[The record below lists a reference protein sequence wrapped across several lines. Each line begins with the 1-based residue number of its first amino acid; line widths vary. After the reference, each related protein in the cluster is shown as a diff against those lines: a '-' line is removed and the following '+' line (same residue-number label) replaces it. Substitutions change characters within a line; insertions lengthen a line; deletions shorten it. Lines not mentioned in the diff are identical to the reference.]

1 MNEYNNIKNR
11 FDTDQVIRQTVNPS
25 SLSVIEAQQ
34 NYDNNLKRS
43 IVRNFVKDLESLGW
57 DIREDSNGSIMI
69 ETEYDK
75 EYYSSYSDAFDVY
88 KDTIVDDVYQ
98 GILDKEGYYNF
109 YLGKEQI
116 RYLGLEKEYEKQME
130 HAVEGVNHNLED
142 IDDSVNDILLSTDD
156 EPKDV
161 ESVNSTEEISADT
174 QAIQNTIEDGS
185 TATSSNDDT
194 EVQNQNGEHVSSNDS
209 SSEYSN
215 ANSEDSNTHS
225 EQENTDT
232 DVDCSKNTVTYED
245 SRTQDVV
252 LLLMNN
258 LDVIKKV
265 PDKNYEIHA
274 KEDFY
279 KDTEKKYPYIFR
291 ENNNYK
297 ILINESMTLGCRSE
311 LGAKLL
317 VALYNDRDA
326 KKFIDS
332 DLDNGYVDGIYQDLN
347 NASKVKDANVDK
359 SLQALQHMKLDL
371 ENTTSTMRTNV

>member
-1 MNEYNNIKNR
+1 MFSLKKM
-11 FDTDQVIRQTVNPS
+11 TVLCWDDESSIS
-25 SLSVIEAQQ
+25 SLS
-34 NYDNNLKRS
+34 
-43 IVRNFVKDLESLGW
+43 LESQIFNFKDYFSSRIWNEDEFRSVFDEIDPSTGKCQGELLIGGAV
-57 DIREDSNGSIMI
+57 IRVYGDFHVTKENRYYMESANVECLSNPVPLN
-69 ETEYDK
+69 K
-75 EYYSSYSDAFDVY
+75 
-88 KDTIVDDVYQ
+88 
-98 GILDKEGYYNF
+98 
-109 YLGKEQI
+109 
-116 RYLGLEKEYEKQME
+116 
-130 HAVEGVNHNLED
+130 
-142 IDDSVNDILLSTDD
+142 
-156 EPKDV
+156 
-161 ESVNSTEEISADT
+161 
-174 QAIQNTIEDGS
+174 DGS

-274 KEDFY
+274 KEDFC
-279 KDTEKKYPYIFR
+279 KDTERKYPYIYR

-297 ILINESMTLGCRSE
+297 ILINEGMTLGCRSE
-311 LGAKLL
+311 IGAKLL
-317 VALYNDRDA
+317 VALYNDKEA
-326 KKFIDS
+326 KRFIDS

-359 SLQALQHMKLDL
+359 SLQALHHMKLDL

>member
-1 MNEYNNIKNR
+1 MFSLKKM
-11 FDTDQVIRQTVNPS
+11 TVLCWDDESSIS
-25 SLSVIEAQQ
+25 SLS
-34 NYDNNLKRS
+34 
-43 IVRNFVKDLESLGW
+43 LESQIFNFKDYFSSRIWNEDEFRSVFDEIDPSTGKCQGELLIGGAV
-57 DIREDSNGSIMI
+57 IRVYGDFHVTKENRYYMESANVECLSNPVPLN
-69 ETEYDK
+69 K
-75 EYYSSYSDAFDVY
+75 
-88 KDTIVDDVYQ
+88 
-98 GILDKEGYYNF
+98 
-109 YLGKEQI
+109 
-116 RYLGLEKEYEKQME
+116 
-130 HAVEGVNHNLED
+130 
-142 IDDSVNDILLSTDD
+142 
-156 EPKDV
+156 
-161 ESVNSTEEISADT
+161 
-174 QAIQNTIEDGS
+174 DGS

-194 EVQNQNGEHVSSNDS
+194 EVQNQNGERVSSNDS

-232 DVDCSKNTVTYED
+232 DVDCSKNTVTYKD
-245 SRTQDVV
+245 SRTQDLV

-279 KDTEKKYPYIFR
+279 KDTERKYPYIYR

-297 ILINESMTLGCRSE
+297 ILINEGMTLGCRSE
-311 LGAKLL
+311 IGAKLL
-317 VALYNDRDA
+317 VALYNDKEA
-326 KKFIDS
+326 KRFIDS

-359 SLQALQHMKLDL
+359 SLQALHHMKLDL

>member
-1 MNEYNNIKNR
+1 MFSLKKM
-11 FDTDQVIRQTVNPS
+11 TVLCWDDESSIS
-25 SLSVIEAQQ
+25 SLS
-34 NYDNNLKRS
+34 
-43 IVRNFVKDLESLGW
+43 LESQIFNFKDYFSSRIWNEDEFRSVFDEIDPSTGKCKGELLIGGAV
-57 DIREDSNGSIMI
+57 IRVYGDFHVTKENRYYMESANVECLSNPVSLN
-69 ETEYDK
+69 K
-75 EYYSSYSDAFDVY
+75 
-88 KDTIVDDVYQ
+88 
-98 GILDKEGYYNF
+98 
-109 YLGKEQI
+109 
-116 RYLGLEKEYEKQME
+116 
-130 HAVEGVNHNLED
+130 
-142 IDDSVNDILLSTDD
+142 
-156 EPKDV
+156 
-161 ESVNSTEEISADT
+161 
-174 QAIQNTIEDGS
+174 DGS
-185 TATSSNDDT
+185 TATSSSDDET
-194 EVQNQNGEHVSSNDS
+194 EAQNQNVEQVTANDS
-209 SSEYSN
+209 SSGNSN
-215 ANSEDSNTHS
+215 VDSGDSPAHS
-225 EQENTDT
+225 EKENT

-265 PDKNYEIHA
+265 PDKNYEVHA

-279 KDTEKKYPYIFR
+279 KDTEKKYPYIYR

-347 NASKVKDANVDK
+347 NASKVKNANVDK
-359 SLQALQHMKLDL
+359 SLQALHHMKLDL

>member
-1 MNEYNNIKNR
+1 MFSLKKM
-11 FDTDQVIRQTVNPS
+11 TVLCWDDESSIS
-25 SLSVIEAQQ
+25 SLS
-34 NYDNNLKRS
+34 
-43 IVRNFVKDLESLGW
+43 LESQIFNFKDYFSSRIWNEDEFRSVFDEIDPSTGKCQGELLIGGAV
-57 DIREDSNGSIMI
+57 IRVYGDFHVTKENRYYMESANVECLSNPVPLN
-69 ETEYDK
+69 K
-75 EYYSSYSDAFDVY
+75 
-88 KDTIVDDVYQ
+88 
-98 GILDKEGYYNF
+98 
-109 YLGKEQI
+109 
-116 RYLGLEKEYEKQME
+116 
-130 HAVEGVNHNLED
+130 
-142 IDDSVNDILLSTDD
+142 
-156 EPKDV
+156 
-161 ESVNSTEEISADT
+161 
-174 QAIQNTIEDGS
+174 DGS

-232 DVDCSKNTVTYED
+232 DVDCSKNTVTYKD
-245 SRTQDVV
+245 PRTQDLV

-265 PDKNYEIHA
+265 PNGNFEVHA

-279 KDTEKKYPYIFR
+279 KDTEKKYPYIYR

-347 NASKVKDANVDK
+347 NASEVKDANIDK
-359 SLQALQHMKLDL
+359 SLQALHHMKLDL

>member
-1 MNEYNNIKNR
+1 MFSLKKM
-11 FDTDQVIRQTVNPS
+11 TVLCWDDESSIS
-25 SLSVIEAQQ
+25 SLS
-34 NYDNNLKRS
+34 
-43 IVRNFVKDLESLGW
+43 LESQIFNFKDYFSSRIWNEDEFRSVFDEIDPSTGKCKGELLIGGAV
-57 DIREDSNGSIMI
+57 IRVYGDFQVTKENRYYMESANVECLSNPVSLNK
-69 ETEYDK
+69 Y
-75 EYYSSYSDAFDVY
+75 
-88 KDTIVDDVYQ
+88 
-98 GILDKEGYYNF
+98 
-109 YLGKEQI
+109 
-116 RYLGLEKEYEKQME
+116 
-130 HAVEGVNHNLED
+130 
-142 IDDSVNDILLSTDD
+142 
-156 EPKDV
+156 
-161 ESVNSTEEISADT
+161 
-174 QAIQNTIEDGS
+174 GS

-194 EVQNQNGEHVSSNDS
+194 EVQNQNVEHVSSNDS
-209 SSEYSN
+209 SSGNSN
-215 ANSEDSNTHS
+215 VDSGDSPALN
-225 EQENTDT
+225 EQVNTDT
-232 DVDCSKNTVTYED
+232 DVDYSKNTVTYED

-265 PDKNYEIHA
+265 PDGNFEVHA

-279 KDTEKKYPYIFR
+279 KDTEKKYPYIYR

-347 NASKVKDANVDK
+347 NASKAKDVNVDK
-359 SLQALQHMKLDL
+359 SLQALRHMKLDL

>member
-1 MNEYNNIKNR
+1 MFSLKKM
-11 FDTDQVIRQTVNPS
+11 TVLCWDDESSIS
-25 SLSVIEAQQ
+25 SLS
-34 NYDNNLKRS
+34 
-43 IVRNFVKDLESLGW
+43 LESQIFNFKDYFSSRIWNEDEFRSVFDEIDPSTGKCQGELLIGGAV
-57 DIREDSNGSIMI
+57 IRVYGDFHVTKENRYYMESANVECLSNPVPLN
-69 ETEYDK
+69 K
-75 EYYSSYSDAFDVY
+75 
-88 KDTIVDDVYQ
+88 
-98 GILDKEGYYNF
+98 
-109 YLGKEQI
+109 
-116 RYLGLEKEYEKQME
+116 
-130 HAVEGVNHNLED
+130 
-142 IDDSVNDILLSTDD
+142 
-156 EPKDV
+156 
-161 ESVNSTEEISADT
+161 
-174 QAIQNTIEDGS
+174 DGS

-194 EVQNQNGEHVSSNDS
+194 EVQNQNEEHVSSNDS

-291 ENNNYK
+291 ENNSYK
-297 ILINESMTLGCRSE
+297 ILINEGMTLGCRSE

-359 SLQALQHMKLDL
+359 SLQALHHMKLDL

>member
-1 MNEYNNIKNR
+1 MFSLKKM
-11 FDTDQVIRQTVNPS
+11 TVLCWDDESSIS
-25 SLSVIEAQQ
+25 SLS
-34 NYDNNLKRS
+34 
-43 IVRNFVKDLESLGW
+43 LESQIFNFKDYFSSRIWNEDEFRSVFDEIDPSTGKCQGELLIGGAV
-57 DIREDSNGSIMI
+57 IRVYGDFHVTKENRYYMESANVECLSNPVPLN
-69 ETEYDK
+69 K
-75 EYYSSYSDAFDVY
+75 
-88 KDTIVDDVYQ
+88 
-98 GILDKEGYYNF
+98 
-109 YLGKEQI
+109 
-116 RYLGLEKEYEKQME
+116 
-130 HAVEGVNHNLED
+130 
-142 IDDSVNDILLSTDD
+142 
-156 EPKDV
+156 
-161 ESVNSTEEISADT
+161 
-174 QAIQNTIEDGS
+174 DGS

-194 EVQNQNGEHVSSNDS
+194 EVQNQNGEHVFSNDS

-297 ILINESMTLGCRSE
+297 ILINEGMTLGCRSE

-359 SLQALQHMKLDL
+359 SLQALHHMKLDL

>member
-1 MNEYNNIKNR
+1 MFSLKKM
-11 FDTDQVIRQTVNPS
+11 TVLCWDDESSIS
-25 SLSVIEAQQ
+25 SLS
-34 NYDNNLKRS
+34 
-43 IVRNFVKDLESLGW
+43 LESQIFNFKDYFSSSIWNEDEFRSVFDEIDPSTGKCQGELLIGGAV
-57 DIREDSNGSIMI
+57 IRVYGDFHVTKENRYYMESANVECLSNPVPLN
-69 ETEYDK
+69 K
-75 EYYSSYSDAFDVY
+75 
-88 KDTIVDDVYQ
+88 
-98 GILDKEGYYNF
+98 
-109 YLGKEQI
+109 
-116 RYLGLEKEYEKQME
+116 
-130 HAVEGVNHNLED
+130 
-142 IDDSVNDILLSTDD
+142 
-156 EPKDV
+156 
-161 ESVNSTEEISADT
+161 
-174 QAIQNTIEDGS
+174 DGS

-297 ILINESMTLGCRSE
+297 ILINEGMTLGCRSE

-347 NASKVKDANVDK
+347 NASEVKDANVDK
-359 SLQALQHMKLDL
+359 SLQALHHMKLDL

>member
-1 MNEYNNIKNR
+1 MFSLKKM
-11 FDTDQVIRQTVNPS
+11 TVLCWDDESSIS
-25 SLSVIEAQQ
+25 SLS
-34 NYDNNLKRS
+34 
-43 IVRNFVKDLESLGW
+43 LESQIFNFKDYFSSRIWNEDEFRSVFDEIDPSTGECQGELLIGGAV
-57 DIREDSNGSIMI
+57 IRVYGDFHVTKENRYYMESANVECLSNPVSLN
-69 ETEYDK
+69 K
-75 EYYSSYSDAFDVY
+75 
-88 KDTIVDDVYQ
+88 
-98 GILDKEGYYNF
+98 
-109 YLGKEQI
+109 
-116 RYLGLEKEYEKQME
+116 
-130 HAVEGVNHNLED
+130 
-142 IDDSVNDILLSTDD
+142 
-156 EPKDV
+156 
-161 ESVNSTEEISADT
+161 
-174 QAIQNTIEDGS
+174 DGS
-185 TATSSNDDT
+185 TATSSNDDI
-194 EVQNQNGEHVSSNDS
+194 EVQNQNVEHVSSNDS

-215 ANSEDSNTHS
+215 VNSEDSNTHS

-258 LDVIKKV
+258 LDAIEKV

-279 KDTEKKYPYIFR
+279 KDTERKYPYIYR

-297 ILINESMTLGCRSE
+297 ILINEGMTLGCRSE
-311 LGAKLL
+311 IGAKLL

-359 SLQALQHMKLDL
+359 SLQALRHMKLDL

>member
-1 MNEYNNIKNR
+1 MFSLKKMTVLCWDNESSI
-11 FDTDQVIRQTVNPS
+11 S
-25 SLSVIEAQQ
+25 SLS
-34 NYDNNLKRS
+34 
-43 IVRNFVKDLESLGW
+43 LESQIFNFKDYFSSRIWNEDEFRSVFDEIDPSTGKCKGELLIGGAV
-57 DIREDSNGSIMI
+57 IRVYGDFHVTKENRYYMESANVECLSNPVSLN
-69 ETEYDK
+69 K
-75 EYYSSYSDAFDVY
+75 
-88 KDTIVDDVYQ
+88 
-98 GILDKEGYYNF
+98 
-109 YLGKEQI
+109 
-116 RYLGLEKEYEKQME
+116 
-130 HAVEGVNHNLED
+130 
-142 IDDSVNDILLSTDD
+142 
-156 EPKDV
+156 
-161 ESVNSTEEISADT
+161 
-174 QAIQNTIEDGS
+174 DGS

-194 EVQNQNGEHVSSNDS
+194 EVQNQNAEHVSSNDS
-209 SSEYSN
+209 SSECSN
-215 ANSEDSNTHS
+215 VNSEDSNAHS
-225 EQENTDT
+225 EQENG
-232 DVDCSKNTVTYED
+232 NTNEDSEKATLTYED

-265 PDKNYEIHA
+265 PDGNFEVHA

-279 KDTEKKYPYIFR
+279 KDTEKKYPYIYR

-317 VALYNDRDA
+317 VALYNVRDA

-359 SLQALQHMKLDL
+359 SLQALKHMKLDL

>member
-1 MNEYNNIKNR
+1 MFSLKKM
-11 FDTDQVIRQTVNPS
+11 TVLCWDDESSIS
-25 SLSVIEAQQ
+25 SLS
-34 NYDNNLKRS
+34 
-43 IVRNFVKDLESLGW
+43 LESQIFNFKDYFSSRIWNEDEFRSVFDEIDPSTGKCQGELLIGGAV
-57 DIREDSNGSIMI
+57 IRVYGDFHVTKENRYYMESANVECLSNPVPLN
-69 ETEYDK
+69 K
-75 EYYSSYSDAFDVY
+75 
-88 KDTIVDDVYQ
+88 
-98 GILDKEGYYNF
+98 
-109 YLGKEQI
+109 
-116 RYLGLEKEYEKQME
+116 
-130 HAVEGVNHNLED
+130 
-142 IDDSVNDILLSTDD
+142 
-156 EPKDV
+156 
-161 ESVNSTEEISADT
+161 
-174 QAIQNTIEDGS
+174 DGS

-347 NASKVKDANVDK
+347 NASEVKDANVDK
-359 SLQALQHMKLDL
+359 SLQALHHMKLDL

>member
-75 EYYSSYSDAFDVY
+75 EYYSSYSEAFDVY

-116 RYLGLEKEYEKQME
+116 RYLGLDKEYEKQME

-174 QAIQNTIEDGS
+174 QAIQNTMEDGS
-185 TATSSNDDT
+185 TATLT
-194 EVQNQNGEHVSSNDS
+194 P
-209 SSEYSN
+209 
-215 ANSEDSNTHS
+215 SEDSAKTEDEKKDETEVKQ
-225 EQENTDT
+225 EQESDNRVEKNDNSQKQSEKTKSHDLNEIARQIDLQMKID
-232 DVDCSKNTVTYED
+232 DVAILCGLNLEKNGRY
-245 SRTQDVV
+245 SLR
-252 LLLMNN
+252 
-258 LDVIKKV
+258 
-265 PDKNYEIHA
+265 
-274 KEDFY
+274 
-279 KDTEKKYPYIFR
+279 
-291 ENNNYK
+291 
-297 ILINESMTLGCRSE
+297 
-311 LGAKLL
+311 
-317 VALYNDRDA
+317 DRDH
-326 KKFIDS
+326 DS
-332 DLDNGYVDGIYQDLN
+332 LV
-347 NASKVKDANVDK
+347 
-359 SLQALQHMKLDL
+359 LDL
-371 ENTTSTMRTNV
+371 KRNFFFLEQSREKGWMRKPV

>member
-1 MNEYNNIKNR
+1 MFSLKKM
-11 FDTDQVIRQTVNPS
+11 TVLCWDDESSIS
-25 SLSVIEAQQ
+25 SLS
-34 NYDNNLKRS
+34 
-43 IVRNFVKDLESLGW
+43 LESQIFNFKDYFSSRIWNEDEFRSVFDEIDPSTGKCQGELLIGGAV
-57 DIREDSNGSIMI
+57 IRVYGDFHVTKENRYYMESANVECLSNPVPLN
-69 ETEYDK
+69 K
-75 EYYSSYSDAFDVY
+75 
-88 KDTIVDDVYQ
+88 
-98 GILDKEGYYNF
+98 
-109 YLGKEQI
+109 
-116 RYLGLEKEYEKQME
+116 
-130 HAVEGVNHNLED
+130 
-142 IDDSVNDILLSTDD
+142 
-156 EPKDV
+156 
-161 ESVNSTEEISADT
+161 
-174 QAIQNTIEDGS
+174 DGS

>member
-1 MNEYNNIKNR
+1 MFSLKKM
-11 FDTDQVIRQTVNPS
+11 TVLCWDDESSIS
-25 SLSVIEAQQ
+25 SLS
-34 NYDNNLKRS
+34 
-43 IVRNFVKDLESLGW
+43 LESQIFNFKDYFSSRIWNEDEFRSVFDEIDPSTGKCQGELLIGGAV
-57 DIREDSNGSIMI
+57 IRVYGDFHVTKENRYYMESANVECLSNPVPLN
-69 ETEYDK
+69 K
-75 EYYSSYSDAFDVY
+75 
-88 KDTIVDDVYQ
+88 
-98 GILDKEGYYNF
+98 
-109 YLGKEQI
+109 
-116 RYLGLEKEYEKQME
+116 
-130 HAVEGVNHNLED
+130 
-142 IDDSVNDILLSTDD
+142 
-156 EPKDV
+156 
-161 ESVNSTEEISADT
+161 
-174 QAIQNTIEDGS
+174 DGS

-232 DVDCSKNTVTYED
+232 DVDCSKNTVTYKD
-245 SRTQDVV
+245 PRTQDLV

-265 PDKNYEIHA
+265 PDGNFEVHA

-279 KDTEKKYPYIFR
+279 KDTEKKYPYIYR

-297 ILINESMTLGCRSE
+297 ILINEGMTLGCRSE

-359 SLQALQHMKLDL
+359 SLQALHHMKLDL

>member
-1 MNEYNNIKNR
+1 MFSLKKM
-11 FDTDQVIRQTVNPS
+11 TVLCWDDESSIS
-25 SLSVIEAQQ
+25 SLS
-34 NYDNNLKRS
+34 
-43 IVRNFVKDLESLGW
+43 LESQIFNFKDYFSSRIWNEDEFRSVFDEIDPSTGKCQGELLIGGAV
-57 DIREDSNGSIMI
+57 IRVYGDFHVTKENRYYMESANVECLSNP
-69 ETEYDK
+69 
-75 EYYSSYSDAFDVY
+75 VPLN
-88 KDTIVDDVYQ
+88 KD
-98 GILDKEGYYNF
+98 GG
-109 YLGKEQI
+109 
-116 RYLGLEKEYEKQME
+116 
-130 HAVEGVNHNLED
+130 
-142 IDDSVNDILLSTDD
+142 
-156 EPKDV
+156 
-161 ESVNSTEEISADT
+161 
-174 QAIQNTIEDGS
+174 

-194 EVQNQNGEHVSSNDS
+194 EVQNQNVEHVSSNDS
-209 SSEYSN
+209 SSGNSN
-215 ANSEDSNTHS
+215 DNSEDSNTHS

-265 PDKNYEIHA
+265 PDGNFEVHA

-279 KDTEKKYPYIFR
+279 KDTEKKYPYIYR

-297 ILINESMTLGCRSE
+297 ILINEGMTLGCRSE
-311 LGAKLL
+311 IGAKLL
-317 VALYNDRDA
+317 VALYNDKEA
-326 KKFIDS
+326 KRFIDS

>member
-1 MNEYNNIKNR
+1 MFSLKKM
-11 FDTDQVIRQTVNPS
+11 TVLCWDDESSIS
-25 SLSVIEAQQ
+25 SLS
-34 NYDNNLKRS
+34 
-43 IVRNFVKDLESLGW
+43 LESQIFNFKDYFSSRIWNEDEFRSVFDEIDPSTGKCQGELLIGGAV
-57 DIREDSNGSIMI
+57 IRVYGDFHVTKENRYYMESANVECLSNPVPLN
-69 ETEYDK
+69 K
-75 EYYSSYSDAFDVY
+75 
-88 KDTIVDDVYQ
+88 
-98 GILDKEGYYNF
+98 
-109 YLGKEQI
+109 
-116 RYLGLEKEYEKQME
+116 
-130 HAVEGVNHNLED
+130 
-142 IDDSVNDILLSTDD
+142 
-156 EPKDV
+156 
-161 ESVNSTEEISADT
+161 
-174 QAIQNTIEDGS
+174 DGS

-297 ILINESMTLGCRSE
+297 ILINEGMTLGCRSE

-317 VALYNDRDA
+317 VALYNDKEA
-326 KKFIDS
+326 KRFIDS

>member
-1 MNEYNNIKNR
+1 MFSLKKM
-11 FDTDQVIRQTVNPS
+11 TVLCWDDESSIS
-25 SLSVIEAQQ
+25 SLS
-34 NYDNNLKRS
+34 
-43 IVRNFVKDLESLGW
+43 LESQIFNFKDYFSSRIWNEDEFRSVFDEIDPSTGKCQGELLIGGAV
-57 DIREDSNGSIMI
+57 IRVYGDFHVTKENRYYMESANVECLSNPVPLN
-69 ETEYDK
+69 K
-75 EYYSSYSDAFDVY
+75 
-88 KDTIVDDVYQ
+88 
-98 GILDKEGYYNF
+98 
-109 YLGKEQI
+109 
-116 RYLGLEKEYEKQME
+116 
-130 HAVEGVNHNLED
+130 
-142 IDDSVNDILLSTDD
+142 
-156 EPKDV
+156 
-161 ESVNSTEEISADT
+161 
-174 QAIQNTIEDGS
+174 DGS

-232 DVDCSKNTVTYED
+232 DVDCSKNTVTYKD
-245 SRTQDVV
+245 PRTQDVV

-265 PDKNYEIHA
+265 PDGNFEVHA

-279 KDTEKKYPYIFR
+279 KDTEKKYPYIYR

-347 NASKVKDANVDK
+347 NASEVKDANVDK
-359 SLQALQHMKLDL
+359 SLQALHHMKLDL

>member
-1 MNEYNNIKNR
+1 MFSLKKM
-11 FDTDQVIRQTVNPS
+11 TVLCWDDESSIS
-25 SLSVIEAQQ
+25 SLS
-34 NYDNNLKRS
+34 
-43 IVRNFVKDLESLGW
+43 LESQIFNFKDYFSSRIWNEDEFRSVFDEIDPSTGKCQGELLIGGAV
-57 DIREDSNGSIMI
+57 IRVYGDFHVTKENRYYMESANVECLSNPVPLN
-69 ETEYDK
+69 K
-75 EYYSSYSDAFDVY
+75 
-88 KDTIVDDVYQ
+88 
-98 GILDKEGYYNF
+98 
-109 YLGKEQI
+109 
-116 RYLGLEKEYEKQME
+116 
-130 HAVEGVNHNLED
+130 
-142 IDDSVNDILLSTDD
+142 
-156 EPKDV
+156 
-161 ESVNSTEEISADT
+161 
-174 QAIQNTIEDGS
+174 DGS

-194 EVQNQNGEHVSSNDS
+194 EVQNQNGEYVSSNDS

-232 DVDCSKNTVTYED
+232 DVDCSKNTVTYKD
-245 SRTQDVV
+245 PRTQDLV

-258 LDVIKKV
+258 LDVIKKI

-279 KDTEKKYPYIFR
+279 KDTEKKYPYIYR

-347 NASKVKDANVDK
+347 NASEVKDANVDK
-359 SLQALQHMKLDL
+359 SLQALHHMKLDL

>member
-1 MNEYNNIKNR
+1 MFSLKKM
-11 FDTDQVIRQTVNPS
+11 TVLCWDDESSIS
-25 SLSVIEAQQ
+25 SLS
-34 NYDNNLKRS
+34 
-43 IVRNFVKDLESLGW
+43 LESQIFNFKDYFSSRIWNEDEFRSVFDEIDPSTGKCQGELLIGGAV
-57 DIREDSNGSIMI
+57 IRVYGDFHVTKENRYYMESANVECLSNPVPLN
-69 ETEYDK
+69 K
-75 EYYSSYSDAFDVY
+75 
-88 KDTIVDDVYQ
+88 
-98 GILDKEGYYNF
+98 
-109 YLGKEQI
+109 
-116 RYLGLEKEYEKQME
+116 
-130 HAVEGVNHNLED
+130 
-142 IDDSVNDILLSTDD
+142 
-156 EPKDV
+156 
-161 ESVNSTEEISADT
+161 
-174 QAIQNTIEDGS
+174 DGS

-194 EVQNQNGEHVSSNDS
+194 EVQNQNVEHVSSNDS

-215 ANSEDSNTHS
+215 VNSEDSNTHS

-232 DVDCSKNTVTYED
+232 DVDCSKNTVTYKD
-245 SRTQDVV
+245 SRTQDLV

-265 PDKNYEIHA
+265 PDGNFEVHA

-279 KDTEKKYPYIFR
+279 KDTEKKYPYIYR

-347 NASKVKDANVDK
+347 NASKVKDVNVDK
-359 SLQALQHMKLDL
+359 SLQALQYMKLDL
-371 ENTTSTMRTNV
+371 ENITSTMRTNV

>member
-1 MNEYNNIKNR
+1 MFSLKKM
-11 FDTDQVIRQTVNPS
+11 TVLCWDDESSIS
-25 SLSVIEAQQ
+25 SLS
-34 NYDNNLKRS
+34 
-43 IVRNFVKDLESLGW
+43 LESQIFNFKDYFSSRIWNEDEFRSVFDEIDPSTGKCQGELLIGGAV
-57 DIREDSNGSIMI
+57 IRVYGDFHVTKENRYYMESANVECLSNPVPLN
-69 ETEYDK
+69 K
-75 EYYSSYSDAFDVY
+75 
-88 KDTIVDDVYQ
+88 
-98 GILDKEGYYNF
+98 
-109 YLGKEQI
+109 
-116 RYLGLEKEYEKQME
+116 
-130 HAVEGVNHNLED
+130 
-142 IDDSVNDILLSTDD
+142 
-156 EPKDV
+156 
-161 ESVNSTEEISADT
+161 
-174 QAIQNTIEDGS
+174 DGS

-194 EVQNQNGEHVSSNDS
+194 EVQNQNEEHVSSNDS

-279 KDTEKKYPYIFR
+279 KDTEKRYPYIFR

-297 ILINESMTLGCRSE
+297 ILINEGMTLGCRSE

-359 SLQALQHMKLDL
+359 SLQALHHMKLDL

>member
-1 MNEYNNIKNR
+1 MFSLKKM
-11 FDTDQVIRQTVNPS
+11 TVLCWDDESSIS
-25 SLSVIEAQQ
+25 SLS
-34 NYDNNLKRS
+34 
-43 IVRNFVKDLESLGW
+43 LESQIFNFKDYFSSRIWNEDEFRSVFDEIDPSTGKCQGELLIGGAV
-57 DIREDSNGSIMI
+57 IRVYGDFHVTKENRYYMESANVECLSNPVPLN
-69 ETEYDK
+69 K
-75 EYYSSYSDAFDVY
+75 
-88 KDTIVDDVYQ
+88 
-98 GILDKEGYYNF
+98 
-109 YLGKEQI
+109 
-116 RYLGLEKEYEKQME
+116 
-130 HAVEGVNHNLED
+130 
-142 IDDSVNDILLSTDD
+142 
-156 EPKDV
+156 
-161 ESVNSTEEISADT
+161 
-174 QAIQNTIEDGS
+174 DGS

-194 EVQNQNGEHVSSNDS
+194 EVQNQNEEHVSSNDS

-297 ILINESMTLGCRSE
+297 ILINEGMTLGCRSE

-347 NASKVKDANVDK
+347 NASEVKDANVDK
-359 SLQALQHMKLDL
+359 SLQALHHMKLDL

>member
-1 MNEYNNIKNR
+1 MFSLKKM
-11 FDTDQVIRQTVNPS
+11 TVLCWDDESSIS
-25 SLSVIEAQQ
+25 SLS
-34 NYDNNLKRS
+34 
-43 IVRNFVKDLESLGW
+43 LESQIFNFKDYFSSRIWNEDEFRSVFDEIDPSTGKCQGELLIGGAV
-57 DIREDSNGSIMI
+57 IRVYGDFHVTKENRYYMESANVECLSNPVPLN
-69 ETEYDK
+69 K
-75 EYYSSYSDAFDVY
+75 
-88 KDTIVDDVYQ
+88 
-98 GILDKEGYYNF
+98 
-109 YLGKEQI
+109 
-116 RYLGLEKEYEKQME
+116 
-130 HAVEGVNHNLED
+130 
-142 IDDSVNDILLSTDD
+142 
-156 EPKDV
+156 
-161 ESVNSTEEISADT
+161 
-174 QAIQNTIEDGS
+174 DGS

-297 ILINESMTLGCRSE
+297 ILINEGMTLGCRSE

-347 NASKVKDANVDK
+347 NTSKVKDANVDK
-359 SLQALQHMKLDL
+359 SLQALHHMKLDL

>member
-1 MNEYNNIKNR
+1 MFSLKKM
-11 FDTDQVIRQTVNPS
+11 TVLCWDDESSIS
-25 SLSVIEAQQ
+25 SLS
-34 NYDNNLKRS
+34 
-43 IVRNFVKDLESLGW
+43 LESQIFNFKDYFSSRIWNEDEFRSVFDEIDPSTGKCQGELLIGGAV
-57 DIREDSNGSIMI
+57 IRVYGDFHVTKENRYYMESANVECLSNPVPLN
-69 ETEYDK
+69 K
-75 EYYSSYSDAFDVY
+75 
-88 KDTIVDDVYQ
+88 
-98 GILDKEGYYNF
+98 
-109 YLGKEQI
+109 
-116 RYLGLEKEYEKQME
+116 
-130 HAVEGVNHNLED
+130 
-142 IDDSVNDILLSTDD
+142 
-156 EPKDV
+156 
-161 ESVNSTEEISADT
+161 
-174 QAIQNTIEDGS
+174 DGS

-194 EVQNQNGEHVSSNDS
+194 EVQNQNGEHVSLNDS

-232 DVDCSKNTVTYED
+232 DVDCSKNTVTYKD
-245 SRTQDVV
+245 PRTQDLV

-265 PDKNYEIHA
+265 PDGNFEVHA

-279 KDTEKKYPYIFR
+279 KDTEKKYPYIYR

-347 NASKVKDANVDK
+347 NASEVKDANVDK
-359 SLQALQHMKLDL
+359 SLQALHHMKLDL

>member
-1 MNEYNNIKNR
+1 MFSLKKM
-11 FDTDQVIRQTVNPS
+11 TVLCWDDESSIS
-25 SLSVIEAQQ
+25 SLS
-34 NYDNNLKRS
+34 
-43 IVRNFVKDLESLGW
+43 LESQIFNFKDYFSSRIWNEDEFRSVFDEIDPSTGKCQGELLIGGAV
-57 DIREDSNGSIMI
+57 IRVYGDFHVTKENRYYMESANVECLSNPVPLN
-69 ETEYDK
+69 K
-75 EYYSSYSDAFDVY
+75 
-88 KDTIVDDVYQ
+88 
-98 GILDKEGYYNF
+98 
-109 YLGKEQI
+109 
-116 RYLGLEKEYEKQME
+116 
-130 HAVEGVNHNLED
+130 
-142 IDDSVNDILLSTDD
+142 
-156 EPKDV
+156 
-161 ESVNSTEEISADT
+161 
-174 QAIQNTIEDGS
+174 DGS

-232 DVDCSKNTVTYED
+232 DVDCSKNTVTYKD
-245 SRTQDVV
+245 SRTQDLV

-265 PDKNYEIHA
+265 PDKNYEVHA

-279 KDTEKKYPYIFR
+279 KDTERKYPYIYR

-297 ILINESMTLGCRSE
+297 ILINEGMTLGCRSE
-311 LGAKLL
+311 IGAKLL

-359 SLQALQHMKLDL
+359 SLQALHHMKLDL

>member
-1 MNEYNNIKNR
+1 M
-11 FDTDQVIRQTVNPS
+11 TVLCWDDESSIS
-25 SLSVIEAQQ
+25 SLS
-34 NYDNNLKRS
+34 
-43 IVRNFVKDLESLGW
+43 LESQIFNFKDYFSSRIWNEDEFRSVFDEIDPSTGKCQGELLIGGAV
-57 DIREDSNGSIMI
+57 IRVYGDFHVTKENRYYMESANVECLSNPVPLN
-69 ETEYDK
+69 K
-75 EYYSSYSDAFDVY
+75 
-88 KDTIVDDVYQ
+88 
-98 GILDKEGYYNF
+98 
-109 YLGKEQI
+109 
-116 RYLGLEKEYEKQME
+116 
-130 HAVEGVNHNLED
+130 
-142 IDDSVNDILLSTDD
+142 
-156 EPKDV
+156 
-161 ESVNSTEEISADT
+161 
-174 QAIQNTIEDGS
+174 DGS

-232 DVDCSKNTVTYED
+232 DVDCSKNTVTYKD
-245 SRTQDVV
+245 PRTQDLV

-265 PDKNYEIHA
+265 PDGNFEVHA

-279 KDTEKKYPYIFR
+279 KDTEKKYPYIYR

-347 NASKVKDANVDK
+347 NASEVKDANVDK
-359 SLQALQHMKLDL
+359 SLQALHHMKLDL
-371 ENTTSTMRTNV
+371 ENTTGTMRTNV

>member
-1 MNEYNNIKNR
+1 MFSLKKM
-11 FDTDQVIRQTVNPS
+11 TVLCWDDESSIS
-25 SLSVIEAQQ
+25 SLS
-34 NYDNNLKRS
+34 
-43 IVRNFVKDLESLGW
+43 LESQIFNFKDYFSSRIWNEDEFRSVFDEIDPSTGKCQGELLIGGAV
-57 DIREDSNGSIMI
+57 IRVYGDFHVTKENRYYMESANVECLSNPVPLN
-69 ETEYDK
+69 K
-75 EYYSSYSDAFDVY
+75 
-88 KDTIVDDVYQ
+88 
-98 GILDKEGYYNF
+98 
-109 YLGKEQI
+109 
-116 RYLGLEKEYEKQME
+116 
-130 HAVEGVNHNLED
+130 
-142 IDDSVNDILLSTDD
+142 
-156 EPKDV
+156 
-161 ESVNSTEEISADT
+161 
-174 QAIQNTIEDGS
+174 DGS

-265 PDKNYEIHA
+265 PYKNYEIHA

-297 ILINESMTLGCRSE
+297 ILINEGMTLGCRSE

-359 SLQALQHMKLDL
+359 SLQALHHMKLDL

>member
-1 MNEYNNIKNR
+1 MFSLKKM
-11 FDTDQVIRQTVNPS
+11 TVLCWDDESSIS
-25 SLSVIEAQQ
+25 SLS
-34 NYDNNLKRS
+34 
-43 IVRNFVKDLESLGW
+43 LESQIFNFKDYFSSRIWNEDEFRSVFDEIDPSTGKCQGELLIGGAV
-57 DIREDSNGSIMI
+57 IRVYGDFHVTKENRYYMESANVECLSNPVPLN
-69 ETEYDK
+69 K
-75 EYYSSYSDAFDVY
+75 
-88 KDTIVDDVYQ
+88 
-98 GILDKEGYYNF
+98 
-109 YLGKEQI
+109 
-116 RYLGLEKEYEKQME
+116 
-130 HAVEGVNHNLED
+130 
-142 IDDSVNDILLSTDD
+142 
-156 EPKDV
+156 
-161 ESVNSTEEISADT
+161 
-174 QAIQNTIEDGS
+174 DGS

-194 EVQNQNGEHVSSNDS
+194 EVQNQNEEHVSSNDS

-279 KDTEKKYPYIFR
+279 KDTEKKYPYIYR

-347 NASKVKDANVDK
+347 NASEVKDANVDK
-359 SLQALQHMKLDL
+359 SLQALHHMKLDL

>member
-1 MNEYNNIKNR
+1 MFSLKKM
-11 FDTDQVIRQTVNPS
+11 TVLCWDDESSIS
-25 SLSVIEAQQ
+25 SLS
-34 NYDNNLKRS
+34 
-43 IVRNFVKDLESLGW
+43 LESQIFNFKDYFSSRIWNEDEFRSVFDEIDPSTGKCQGELLIGGAV
-57 DIREDSNGSIMI
+57 IRVYGDFHVTKENRYYMESANVECLSNPVPLN
-69 ETEYDK
+69 K
-75 EYYSSYSDAFDVY
+75 
-88 KDTIVDDVYQ
+88 
-98 GILDKEGYYNF
+98 
-109 YLGKEQI
+109 
-116 RYLGLEKEYEKQME
+116 
-130 HAVEGVNHNLED
+130 
-142 IDDSVNDILLSTDD
+142 
-156 EPKDV
+156 
-161 ESVNSTEEISADT
+161 
-174 QAIQNTIEDGS
+174 DGS

-225 EQENTDT
+225 EQENTD
-232 DVDCSKNTVTYED
+232 VDCSKNTVTYKD
-245 SRTQDVV
+245 PRTQDLV

-265 PDKNYEIHA
+265 PDGNFEVHA

-279 KDTEKKYPYIFR
+279 KDTEKKYPYIYR

-347 NASKVKDANVDK
+347 NASEVKDANVDK
-359 SLQALQHMKLDL
+359 SLQALHHMKLDL

>member
-1 MNEYNNIKNR
+1 MFSLKKM
-11 FDTDQVIRQTVNPS
+11 TVLCWDDESSIS
-25 SLSVIEAQQ
+25 SLS
-34 NYDNNLKRS
+34 
-43 IVRNFVKDLESLGW
+43 LESQIFNFKDYFSSRIWNEDEFRSVFDEIDPSTGKCQGELLIGGAV
-57 DIREDSNGSIMI
+57 IRVYGDFHVTKENRYYMESANVECLSNPVPLN
-69 ETEYDK
+69 K
-75 EYYSSYSDAFDVY
+75 
-88 KDTIVDDVYQ
+88 
-98 GILDKEGYYNF
+98 
-109 YLGKEQI
+109 
-116 RYLGLEKEYEKQME
+116 
-130 HAVEGVNHNLED
+130 
-142 IDDSVNDILLSTDD
+142 
-156 EPKDV
+156 
-161 ESVNSTEEISADT
+161 
-174 QAIQNTIEDGS
+174 DGS

-297 ILINESMTLGCRSE
+297 ILINEGMTLGCRSE

-359 SLQALQHMKLDL
+359 SLQALHHMKLDL
-371 ENTTSTMRTNV
+371 ENTTCTMRTNV

>member
-1 MNEYNNIKNR
+1 MFSLKKM
-11 FDTDQVIRQTVNPS
+11 TVLCWDDESSIS
-25 SLSVIEAQQ
+25 SLS
-34 NYDNNLKRS
+34 
-43 IVRNFVKDLESLGW
+43 LESQIFNFKDYFSSRIWNEDEFRSVFDEIDPSTGKCQGELLIGGAV
-57 DIREDSNGSIMI
+57 IRVYGDFHVTKENRYYMESANVECLSNPVPLN
-69 ETEYDK
+69 K
-75 EYYSSYSDAFDVY
+75 
-88 KDTIVDDVYQ
+88 
-98 GILDKEGYYNF
+98 
-109 YLGKEQI
+109 
-116 RYLGLEKEYEKQME
+116 
-130 HAVEGVNHNLED
+130 
-142 IDDSVNDILLSTDD
+142 
-156 EPKDV
+156 
-161 ESVNSTEEISADT
+161 
-174 QAIQNTIEDGS
+174 DGS

-194 EVQNQNGEHVSSNDS
+194 EVQNQNEEHVSSNDS

-297 ILINESMTLGCRSE
+297 ILINEGMTLGCRSE

-359 SLQALQHMKLDL
+359 SLQALHHMKLDL
-371 ENTTSTMRTNV
+371 ENTTSTMRINV